1 MKHQVLRGKL
11 PALLI
16 SKIYA
21 KNISW
26 WSKVH
31 GKAHQPLDA
40 EFYRHV
46 FDMLVRLKGN
56 FMWPASWKSWVP
68 KPGNVFFTDDPDN
81 MELANDYGIVISTS
95 HHEPMQRAT
104 NEWDAGRS
112 GPWDWAKNNANVVAF
127 MREGVRRAANNE
139 SYFTLGM
146 RSASDGPIEG
156 DNPIELLTD
165 VFRVQRELLAEF
177 HGNASAV
184 PRES

>member
-1 MKHQVLRGKL
+1 
-11 PALLI
+11 
-16 SKIYA
+16 
-21 KNISW
+21 
-26 WSKVH
+26 
-31 GKAHQPLDA
+31 
-40 EFYRHV
+40 
-46 FDMLVRLKGN
+46 
-56 FMWPASWKSWVP
+56 MWPASWKSWVP

-156 DNPIELLTD
+156 DNPIELLAD

-177 HGNASAV
+177 HGNVSAV
-184 PRES
+184 PREP